1 MAKTVEQ
8 YLEEAINKGGIAS
21 ETTAKDILSALQGKP
36 GSAQDKLQKSF
47 LELDK
52 STQGEKK
59 KRFDFNKFLERA
71 GTGFQFASGGMEGLT
86 AGLRTGAANLTG
98 FNQVLVNTIASLTAI
113 VGQNVMAFRDLATIG
128 ANATTNVNE
137 LRRIAGLAGI
147 DMNRLVGA
155 LVLAN
160 TSLTAL
166 AGDSAKGATKFNQII
181 GSLTNSEFAEQV
193 TGLGFQMED
202 ITEGFS
208 EYVKLQTTLG
218 RAQTMTDMELQT
230 GAQNYLLTLDALTRL
245 TGMQRDQVKDTLQA
259 AADDKRLRLI
269 MNDEIGSAVT
279 RVTALTP
286 ELGEALKGMI
296 SRGFPRGAEEVG
308 LFAVKGVREAVQAL
322 RQGVPGASDML
333 IRAMATQAQAN
344 DGLSKEQ
351 KLAQTTLIGVGNG
364 FFDVQAYLQ
373 KFGALIDQNTGA
385 IIDQQKAFM
394 DNKSGMKQLDRVS
407 EKFRN
412 SFNSFVKPFTD
423 MTDKLVGFVVPAL
436 DFVANIAVKVGE
448 AFNDFYKKFPN
459 ATTAITALTTAVLA
473 AGTAFVGYK
482 ATKSVG
488 SYLTGGGGAGKQAG
502 GSMLGKLGAGG
513 GGILGGIGAGLKGL
527 AGGLTAFANPA
538 VLIGAGALGLS
549 ITAIGA
555 GIAAATWLMGGA
567 LGKFGEGLKS
577 IGEVDGSNLLQ
588 VAKGTFA
595 LSAAMVAMGAGS
607 TFNAI
612 GGVVSKIFGGG
623 SENFAKNL
631 NKTLDELDKNKID
644 MYANSLEN
652 LGNAMTNLRSGM
664 TGTITASSSSTGD
677 KLDRLNNTME
687 QILLVLGEG
696 NRYSRITSKSTKD
709 TAENFG

>member
-1 MAKTVEQ
+1 MAKTVEE
-8 YLEEAINKGGIAS
+8 YLEDAIQKGGMAS
-21 ETTAKDILSALQGKP
+21 ENTAKEILSALQGKP

-86 AGLRTGAANLTG
+86 AGLRTGAANLSG
-98 FNQVLVNTIASLTAI
+98 FNQVLVDTIASLTAI
-113 VGQNVMAFRDLATIG
+113 VGQNVNAFRDLAQIG

-181 GSLTNSEFAEQV
+181 GSLTNSEFSKQV
-193 TGLGFQMED
+193 FALGLQMED

-279 RVTALTP
+279 RVTALAP
-286 ELGEALKGMI
+286 ELGDSLKGMI
-296 SRGFPRGAEEVG
+296 ARGFPRGAEEVG

-344 DGLSKEQ
+344 DSLSKEQ
-351 KLAQTTLIGVGNG
+351 KLAQATLIGVGNG

-373 KFGALIDQNTGA
+373 KFGSLIDQNTGA
-385 IIDQQKAFM
+385 IIDEQAERMK
-394 DNKSGMKQLDRVS
+394 NRGGMIQLDRAS

-412 SFNSFVKPFTD
+412 AFNSLLKPFTD
-423 MTDKLVGFVVPAL
+423 MTDKLAGFVAPAL
-436 DFVANIAVKVGE
+436 DSVANIAVKVGE
-448 AFNDFYKKFPN
+448 AFNKFYEKFPN
-459 ATTAITALTTAVLA
+459 ATTAITTLTAAVVA
-473 AGTAFVGYK
+473 AGTAFAGYK
-482 ATKSVG
+482 ATKTVG
-488 SYLTGGGGAGKQAG
+488 SYLTGGGAGKQAG

-513 GGILGGIGAGLKGL
+513 GGILGGVGAGLKGL

-607 TFNAI
+607 TVGAV
-612 GGVVSKIFGGG
+612 GGFVSKIFGGG

-652 LGNAMTNLRSGM
+652 LGNAMTSLRSGM

-677 KLDRLNNTME
+677 KLDRLNSTME
-687 QILLVLGEG
+687 QILMVLGEG
-696 NRYSRITSKSTKD
+696 NRYSRITSKATKD